1 MADYKYKT
9 QIDKLIALG
18 AVMPKVHEPNDLYA
32 YRYIFANDKR
42 GANHI
47 PPFVMKPERAVVKPD
62 KKIPPVEGFALSCYT
77 DSNKA
82 VEAYHDLVDERPML
96 CKQLGDTLC
105 SGLISNND
113 GNVTEPNAK
122 THFELFEFAG
132 CDPNRT
138 FTTIEKTLI

>member
-47 PPFVMKPERAVVKPD
+47 PPFVMKPERAVV
-62 KKIPPVEGFALSCYT
+62 
-77 DSNKA
+77 
-82 VEAYHDLVDERPML
+82 VD
-96 CKQLGDTLC
+96 
-105 SGLISNND
+105 
-113 GNVTEPNAK
+113 
-122 THFELFEFAG
+122 
-132 CDPNRT
+132 
-138 FTTIEKTLI
+138 